1 VGVGVSALSIDAG
14 ASAAAVRT
22 WVGWGDDLSRSALDL
37 ANDLDRLQLGDVTP
51 MAGWSIT
58 AAATDLWTTS
68 VFLQLVLERVE
79 LADVHGLTPSLD
91 PATVTRLMQL
101 AGGRVTSVVGACP
114 VWMPPSFAGPHG
126 ELGGTYDAE
135 LRSPYLLGGVL
146 AVDRGRDLLLR
157 ALDDTA
163 SSGRIR
169 DDEFEIVRMSDGRYL
184 VVLPGVTDLSNPD
197 LGLSG
202 IHASVRDVDQFAYP
216 SSRSASTADN
226 RYAQMVAEA
235 LAIRGVPVG
244 SDLVIIGH
252 SYGADTAL
260 DLAAD
265 PEFNGADG
273 YRVTHVVAAGYHSQ
287 PQLVHVPD
295 STQVLVLQNNRDAA
309 VIVESVG
316 AAHVTEAI
324 EARRS
329 AVDDLLRFD
338 LPGVFVNSG
347 RALYHDAGVATAAL
361 DHTIRHADDVA
372 DIAIGIGMYDVRRAV
387 DGAGDFVTL
396 EPGVSRHG
404 DSQVVA
410 VFEGGGEGFG
420 HHQDNYATFVERTD
434 DPDVTAFLASLGAP
448 HATTG
453 TAWSIDISV
462 P

>member
-1 VGVGVSALSIDAG
+1 MSALSIDTG

-22 WVGWGDDLSRSALDL
+22 WVRWGDDLSRSQLDL

-51 MAGWSIT
+51 MAGWSVT

-68 VFLQLVLERVE
+68 VFLELVLERVE
-79 LADVHGLTPSLD
+79 LADVYGVAPALD

-101 AGGRVTSVVGACP
+101 AGGRVTSAVGACP

-135 LRSPYLLGGVL
+135 LRSPYLLEGVL
-146 AVDRGRDLLLR
+146 AVDRGRELLLR

-163 SSGRIR
+163 SSGQIR

-184 VVLPGVTDLSNPD
+184 VVLPGVTDLSSPD
-197 LGLSG
+197 IGLSG
-202 IHASVRDVDQFAYP
+202 THASVRDVDQFAYP
-216 SSRSASTADN
+216 SSRSASVADN

-265 PEFNGADG
+265 PAFNGADG
-273 YRVTHVVAAGYHSQ
+273 YRVTHVVAAAYHSQ
-287 PQLVHVPD
+287 PQLDHVPA
-295 STQVLVLQNNRDAA
+295 STQVLVLQNHRDAA

-329 AVDDLLRFD
+329 AVDDLLHFD

-372 DIAIGIGMYDVRRAV
+372 DIAIGIGMYDVQRAI

-396 EPGVSRHG
+396 EPGVTRPSDG
-404 DSQVVA
+404 QVVA

-434 DPDVTAFLASLGAP
+434 DPDVAAFLASLGAP

-462 P
+462 PP

>member
-1 VGVGVSALSIDAG
+1 VSALSIDTDV
-14 ASAAAVRT
+14 SAAAVRT
-22 WVGWGDDLSRSALDL
+22 WVGWGDDLSRAQLDL
-37 ANDLDRLQLGDVTP
+37 ANDLDRLQLGDATP
-51 MAGWSIT
+51 MAGWSLT
-58 AAATDLWTTS
+58 AAATDLWTTG
-68 VFLQLVLERVE
+68 VFLELVLERVE
-79 LADVHGLTPSLD
+79 LADALGVTPALD

-101 AGGRVTSVVGACP
+101 AGGRVTAVVGACP

-135 LRSPYLLGGVL
+135 VRSPYLLDGML
-146 AVDRGRDLLLR
+146 AVDRGRELLLR

-163 SSGRIR
+163 SSGQIR

-184 VVLPGVTDLSNPD
+184 VVLPGVTDLSSPD
-197 LGLSG
+197 LGLSAA
-202 IHASVRDVDQFAYP
+202 HASVRDVDQFAYP
-216 SSRSASTADN
+216 SSRSASAADN

-244 SDLVIIGH
+244 SDLVIVGH

-265 PEFNGADG
+265 PAFNGADG
-273 YRVTHVVAAGYHSQ
+273 YRVTHVVAAAYHSQ
-287 PQLVHVPD
+287 PQLAHVPD
-295 STQVLVLQNNRDAA
+295 ATQVLVLQNRRDVA
-309 VIVESVG
+309 VITESVG
-316 AAHVTEAI
+316 AAHVTDAI

-329 AVDDLLRFD
+329 AIDDLLHLD
-338 LPGVFVNSG
+338 LPGVLLNGG
-347 RALYHDAGVATAAL
+347 RALYHDAGVATAAI
-361 DHTIRHADDVA
+361 DHTIRHADDAA
-372 DIAIGIGMYDVRRAV
+372 DIAIGLATYDVRRSI
-387 DGAGDFVTL
+387 DGAGDFVSL
-396 EPGVSRHG
+396 EPGVSRPS

-420 HHQDNYATFVERTD
+420 HHQDNYAAFVSGSD